1 MLSIRH
7 LSKTEEKKSYGPQT
21 LNVCACYIYLF
32 QAFYII
38 QDYFSATVNISLI

>member
-7 LSKTEEKKSYGPQT
+7 LSKTEEKNLTDHKL
-21 LNVCACYIYLF
+21 LNVCVCYIYLF